1 MLIETLLAMRDLP
14 RLHEIASVLVRHG
27 FGDLV
32 RRTGVVGALERA
44 GQALHRGAREP
55 TAALTPAQR
64 ARLALAELGPSFVK
78 LGQLLATR
86 VDLLPPDWIAEFE
99 HLQSDVPPVP
109 FEMLLPALEQALG
122 RSPFE
127 VFRELDRTP
136 LGSAS
141 IAQVHG
147 ATLQDGTAVVI
158 KIVRPGIRPKI
169 DADLRIVAYLAGL
182 LESEIPEAKRYQP
195 AQVVEEFARSMRREL
210 DLAQEARAQERFA
223 QSFAGDPG
231 VLVPRIYWEYTRES
245 MNVQERVQGIPGQD
259 LAAVDAAG
267 LDRRVLACRGA
278 DAVLKMILV
287 DGYFHADPHPGNVFY
302 LPDNRIAMI
311 DFGMAGRLSEQR
323 RREIVDMLW
332 GLARRDEQ
340 AVTDVLLDWVRDA
353 DIDEAKLAADV
364 GDVIF
369 EYEKIALKDV
379 RIGALLNDIT
389 GIVRRHSIVLPSD
402 LALLFKA
409 LLTLE
414 GLGLKLDPEF
424 RLVEHLGP
432 FLRRVMRER
441 YRPSA
446 LVARGRRHLVEYLS
460 SGREPAARL
469 ATLAEGSPARA
480 HEARAGSQAPGS
492 FRSAV
497 VAQRQP
503 SYRGHCHRR
512 AHRGHLHRDD
522 GERGADL
529 VRAAPVRPARVS
541 ARLHWRGVGAGV
553 DLAVRE
559 GLAN

>member
-44 GQALHRGAREP
+44 GQALHRGSREP

-64 ARLALAELGPSFVK
+64 ARYALAELGPSFVK

-86 VDLLPPDWIAEFE
+86 VDLFPPDWIAEFE
-99 HLQSDVPPVP
+99 RLQSNVPPVP
-109 FEMLLPALEQALG
+109 FETLLPALEQALG

-136 LGSAS
+136 LGAAS

-147 ATLQDGTAVVI
+147 AILQDGSAVVV
-158 KIVRPGIRPKI
+158 KVVRPGIRPKI
-169 DADLRIVAYLAGL
+169 DADLRIVAYLAAL
-182 LESEIPEAKRYQP
+182 LESEISEARRYQP
-195 AQVVEEFARSMRREL
+195 VQMVAEFARSMRREL

-223 QSFAGDPG
+223 LNFAGDPG
-231 VLVPRIYWEYTRES
+231 VLVPRVYWEYTRES
-245 MNVQERVQGIPGQD
+245 VNVQERVQGIPGHD

-267 LDRRVLACRGA
+267 LDRRALARRGA

-311 DFGMAGRLSEQR
+311 DFGMVGRLTEQR
-323 RREIVDMLW
+323 RGEIVDMLW

-353 DIDEAKLAADV
+353 EIDEAKLAADV
-364 GDVIF
+364 GEVIF
-369 EYEKIALKDV
+369 EYEKLALKDV

-441 YRPSA
+441 YRPAA
-446 LVARGRRHLVEYLS
+446 LVARGRRQLGEYLALVGS
-460 SGREPAARL
+460 LPRDLRRL
-469 ATLAEGSPARA
+469 LK
-480 HEARAGSQAPGS
+480 EARRGRMRLELDLKRLDHFGQQLS
-492 FRSAV
+492 RSANRLTV
-497 VAQRQP
+497 GIVTAALIVGTSIVMTVSGGP
-503 SYRGHCHRR
+503 TLFGLPLFGLLGFLL
-512 AHRGHLHRDD
+512 AFLG
-522 GERGADL
+522 GVWVL
-529 VRAAPVRPARVS
+529 VS
-541 ARLHWRGVGAGV
+541 IWRSGK
-553 DLAVRE
+553 D
-559 GLAN
+559 

>member
-44 GQALHRGAREP
+44 GQALHRGSREP

-64 ARLALAELGPSFVK
+64 ARYALAELGPSFVK

-86 VDLLPPDWIAEFE
+86 VDLFPPDWIAEFE
-99 HLQSDVPPVP
+99 RLQSNVPPVP
-109 FEMLLPALEQALG
+109 FETLLPALEQALG

-136 LGSAS
+136 LGAAS

-147 ATLQDGTAVVI
+147 AILHDGSAVVV
-158 KIVRPGIRPKI
+158 KVARPGIRPKI
-169 DADLRIVAYLAGL
+169 DADLRIVAYLAAL
-182 LESEIPEAKRYQP
+182 LESEIPEARRYQP
-195 AQVVEEFARSMRREL
+195 VQMVAEFARSMRREL

-223 QSFAGDPG
+223 LNFAGDPG
-231 VLVPRIYWEYTRES
+231 VLVPRVYWEYTRES
-245 MNVQERVQGIPGQD
+245 MNVQERVQGIPGHD

-267 LDRRVLACRGA
+267 LDRRALARRGA

-311 DFGMAGRLSEQR
+311 DFGMVGRLTEQR
-323 RREIVDMLW
+323 RGEIVNMLW

-353 DIDEAKLAADV
+353 EIDETKLAADV
-364 GDVIF
+364 GEVIF
-369 EYEKIALKDV
+369 EYEKLALKDV

-441 YRPSA
+441 YRPAA
-446 LVARGRRHLVEYLS
+446 LLARGRRQLGEYLALVGS
-460 SGREPAARL
+460 LPRDLRRL
-469 ATLAEGSPARA
+469 LK
-480 HEARAGSQAPGS
+480 EARRGRMRLELDLKRLDHFGQQLS
-492 FRSAV
+492 RSANRLTV
-497 VAQRQP
+497 GIVTAALIVGTSIVMTVSGGP
-503 SYRGHCHRR
+503 TLFGLPLFGLLGFLL
-512 AHRGHLHRDD
+512 AFLG
-522 GERGADL
+522 GVWVL
-529 VRAAPVRPARVS
+529 VS
-541 ARLHWRGVGAGV
+541 IWRSGK
-553 DLAVRE
+553 D
-559 GLAN
+559 

>member
-14 RLHEIASVLVRHG
+14 RLHEIASVLVRYG

-32 RRTGVVGALERA
+32 RRAGVVGALERA
-44 GQALHRGAREP
+44 GQVLHWGSRQP

-64 ARLALAELGPSFVK
+64 ARHALAELGPSFVK

-99 HLQSDVPPVP
+99 RLQSDVPPVP
-109 FEMLLPALEQALG
+109 FDTLLPALEQALG
-122 RSPFE
+122 RSPLE
-127 VFRELDRTP
+127 VFRELDPTP
-136 LGSAS
+136 LGAGS

-147 ATLQDGTAVVI
+147 ASLQDGSAVVV
-158 KIVRPGIRPKI
+158 KAVRPGIRPKI

-182 LESEIPEAKRYQP
+182 LESEIPEARRYQP
-195 AQVVEEFARSMRREL
+195 VQMVAEFARSMRREL

-223 QSFAGDPG
+223 LNFEGDPG

-245 MNVQERVQGIPGQD
+245 MNVQERVQGIPGLD

-267 LDRRVLACRGA
+267 LDRRALARRGA

-302 LPDNRIAMI
+302 LAGNRIAMI

-353 DIDEAKLAADV
+353 DVDEAKLAADV
-364 GDVIF
+364 GEVIF
-369 EYEKIALKDV
+369 EYEKVALKDV
-379 RIGALLNDIT
+379 RIGALVNDIT
-389 GIVRRHSIVLPSD
+389 GIVRRHSIVLPAD

-432 FLRRVMRER
+432 FVRRVMRER
-441 YRPSA
+441 YRPTA
-446 LVARGRRHLVEYLS
+446 LVARGRRYLAEYLALVGS
-460 SGREPAARL
+460 LPRDLRRL
-469 ATLAEGSPARA
+469 LK
-480 HEARAGSQAPGS
+480 EARRGRIKLELDLKRLDHFGHQLS
-492 FRSAV
+492 RSANRLTV
-497 VAQRQP
+497 GIVTAALIVGTSIVMTVSGGP
-503 SYRGHCHRR
+503 TLFGLPLFGLLGFLL
-512 AHRGHLHRDD
+512 AFIG
-522 GERGADL
+522 GVWVL
-529 VRAAPVRPARVS
+529 VS
-541 ARLHWRGVGAGV
+541 IWRSGK
-553 DLAVRE
+553 D
-559 GLAN
+559 

>member
-44 GQALHRGAREP
+44 GQALHWGSREP

-64 ARLALAELGPSFVK
+64 ARHALAELGPSFVK

-86 VDLLPPDWIAEFE
+86 VDLFPPDWIAEFE
-99 HLQSDVPPVP
+99 RLQSDVPPVP
-109 FEMLLPALEQALG
+109 FETLLPALEQALG

-136 LGSAS
+136 LGAAS

-147 ATLQDGTAVVI
+147 ASLQDGSAVVV
-158 KIVRPGIRPKI
+158 KVVRPGIRPKI
-169 DADLRIVAYLAGL
+169 DADLRIVGYLAGL
-182 LESEIPEAKRYQP
+182 LESEIPEARRYQP
-195 AQVVEEFARSMRREL
+195 VQMVAEFARSMRREL

-223 QSFAGDPG
+223 LNFADDPG

-245 MNVQERVQGIPGQD
+245 MNVQQRVEGIPGHD
-259 LAAVDAAG
+259 LAAVDTAG
-267 LDRRVLACRGA
+267 LDRRALARRGA

-302 LPDNRIAMI
+302 LPGNRIAMI

-353 DIDEAKLAADV
+353 DVDEAKLAADV

-369 EYEKIALKDV
+369 EYEKVALKDV

-432 FLRRVMRER
+432 FLRRVIRER
-441 YRPSA
+441 YRPAA
-446 LVARGRRHLVEYLS
+446 LVARGRRHLVEYLALVGS
-460 SGREPAARL
+460 LPRDLRRL
-469 ATLAEGSPARA
+469 LK
-480 HEARAGSQAPGS
+480 EARRGRMKLELDLKRLDHFGHQLS
-492 FRSAV
+492 RSANRLTV
-497 VAQRQP
+497 GIVTAALIVGTSIVMTVSGGP
-503 SYRGHCHRR
+503 TLFGLPLFGLLGFLL
-512 AHRGHLHRDD
+512 AFLG
-522 GERGADL
+522 GVWVL
-529 VRAAPVRPARVS
+529 VS
-541 ARLHWRGVGAGV
+541 IWRSGK
-553 DLAVRE
+553 D
-559 GLAN
+559 

>member
-44 GQALHRGAREP
+44 GQALHWGSREP

-195 AQVVEEFARSMRREL
+195 TQVVAEFARSMRREL

-369 EYEKIALKDV
+369 EYEKMALKDV

-432 FLRRVMRER
+432 FLRRVVRER

-446 LVARGRRHLVEYLS
+446 LVARGRRHLVEYLTLV
-460 SGREPAARL
+460 GNLPRDLRRL
-469 ATLAEGSPARA
+469 LK
-480 HEARAGSQAPGS
+480 EARRGRMKLELDLKRLDHFGQQLS
-492 FRSAV
+492 RSANRLTV
-497 VAQRQP
+497 GIVTAALIVGTSIVMTVSGGP
-503 SYRGHCHRR
+503 TLFGLPLFGLLGFLL
-512 AHRGHLHRDD
+512 AFIG
-522 GERGADL
+522 GVWVL
-529 VRAAPVRPARVS
+529 VS
-541 ARLHWRGVGAGV
+541 IWRSGK
-553 DLAVRE
+553 D
-559 GLAN
+559 

>member
-44 GQALHRGAREP
+44 GQALHRGSREP

-64 ARLALAELGPSFVK
+64 ARYALAELGPSFVK

-86 VDLLPPDWIAEFE
+86 VDLFPPDWIAEFE
-99 HLQSDVPPVP
+99 RLQSNVPPVP
-109 FEMLLPALEQALG
+109 FETLLPALEQALG

-136 LGSAS
+136 LGAAS

-147 ATLQDGTAVVI
+147 AILQDGSAVVV
-158 KIVRPGIRPKI
+158 KVARPGIRPKI
-169 DADLRIVAYLAGL
+169 DADLRIVAYLAAL
-182 LESEIPEAKRYQP
+182 LESEIPEARRYQP
-195 AQVVEEFARSMRREL
+195 VQMVAEFARSMRREL

-223 QSFAGDPG
+223 LNFAGDPG
-231 VLVPRIYWEYTRES
+231 VLVPRVYWEYTRES
-245 MNVQERVQGIPGQD
+245 MNVQERVQGIPGHD

-267 LDRRVLACRGA
+267 LDRRALARRGA

-311 DFGMAGRLSEQR
+311 DFGMVGRLTEQR
-323 RREIVDMLW
+323 RGEIVNMLW

-353 DIDEAKLAADV
+353 EIDEAKLAADV
-364 GDVIF
+364 GEVIF
-369 EYEKIALKDV
+369 EYEKLALKDV

-441 YRPSA
+441 YRPAA
-446 LVARGRRHLVEYLS
+446 LVARGRRQLGEYLALVGS
-460 SGREPAARL
+460 LPRDLRRL
-469 ATLAEGSPARA
+469 LK
-480 HEARAGSQAPGS
+480 EARRGRMRLELDLKRLDHFGQQLS
-492 FRSAV
+492 RSANRLTV
-497 VAQRQP
+497 GIVTAALIVGTSIVMTVSGGP
-503 SYRGHCHRR
+503 TLFGLPLFGLLGFLL
-512 AHRGHLHRDD
+512 AFLG
-522 GERGADL
+522 GVWVL
-529 VRAAPVRPARVS
+529 VS
-541 ARLHWRGVGAGV
+541 IWRSGK
-553 DLAVRE
+553 D
-559 GLAN
+559 

>member
-32 RRTGVVGALERA
+32 RRTGLLGALERA
-44 GQALHRGAREP
+44 GQALHRGTREP

-64 ARLALAELGPSFVK
+64 ARLAMAELGPSFVK

-86 VDLLPPDWIAEFE
+86 VDLFPPDWIAEFE

-109 FEMLLPALEQALG
+109 FETLLPAIEQALG

-127 VFRELDRTP
+127 VFLELDRTA
-136 LGSAS
+136 LGAAS

-147 ATLQDGTAVVI
+147 ATLQDGSAVVI
-158 KIVRPGIRPKI
+158 KVVRPGIRPKI
-169 DADLRIVAYLAGL
+169 DADLRIVTYLAGL
-182 LESEIPEAKRYQP
+182 LESEIPEARRYQP
-195 AQVVEEFARSMRREL
+195 VQMVAEFARSMRREL

-223 QSFAGDPG
+223 LNFADDPG
-231 VLVPRIYWEYTRES
+231 VMVPRIYWDYTRES
-245 MNVQERVQGIPGQD
+245 MNVQERVVGIPGQD
-259 LAAVDAAG
+259 LAAAEAAG
-267 LDRRVLACRGA
+267 LDRRVLARRGA
-278 DAVLKMILV
+278 DAVLKMILL

-302 LPDNRIAMI
+302 LPGNRIAMI
-311 DFGMAGRLSEQR
+311 DFGMAGRLSDQR

-353 DIDEAKLAADV
+353 DVDEAKLAADV

-369 EYEKIALKDV
+369 EYEQVALKDV

-414 GLGLKLDPEF
+414 GLGLRLDPEF

-432 FLRRVMRER
+432 FLRRVMRQR
-441 YRPSA
+441 YRPQA
-446 LVARGRRHLVEYLS
+446 LMARGRRHLAEYLALI
-460 SGREPAARL
+460 GGLPRDLRRL
-469 ATLAEGSPARA
+469 LK
-480 HEARAGSQAPGS
+480 EARRGRMKLELDLKRLDHFGLQLS
-492 FRSAV
+492 RSANRLTV
-497 VAQRQP
+497 GIVTAALIVGTAIVMTVTGGP
-503 SYRGHCHRR
+503 TLFGLPLFGLLGFLL
-512 AHRGHLHRDD
+512 AFLG
-522 GERGADL
+522 GVWVL
-529 VRAAPVRPARVS
+529 VS
-541 ARLHWRGVGAGV
+541 IWRSGK
-553 DLAVRE
+553 D
-559 GLAN
+559 